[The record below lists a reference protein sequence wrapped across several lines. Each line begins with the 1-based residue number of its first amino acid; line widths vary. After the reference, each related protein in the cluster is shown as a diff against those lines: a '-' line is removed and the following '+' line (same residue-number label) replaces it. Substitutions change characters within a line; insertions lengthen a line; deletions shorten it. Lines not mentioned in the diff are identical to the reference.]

1 MKVSEVIATARSCEL
16 SNLSTSSFTDS
27 RIIQFINLGI
37 IELSKRFVI
46 STKAENIK
54 TSMYTSMYTLRSK
67 DVIGILDIYDK
78 TGRALVSQVLSDDE
92 DSYDYKLINN
102 TTFLYRHKSDY
113 KSSEEVNPITG
124 IEILQYTQEP
134 DNELMVVY
142 SAVANLVVNA
152 TDELT
157 IPLVFIDP
165 LVAYIGYKAS
175 HSITQAQSG
184 GGENMTSLTKFEA
197 SCRLLENSV
206 YVGQTNL
213 MSKSIQSKGF
223 K

>member
-16 SNLSTSSFTDS
+16 S
-27 RIIQFINLGI
+27 
-37 IELSKRFVI
+37 KRFII
-46 STKAENIK
+46 STKAEKIK
-54 TSMYTSMYTLRSK
+54 TSVYTSMYTLRSS

-92 DSYDYKLINN
+92 NYDYKLVNN
-102 TTFLYRHKSDY
+102 TTFLYKHKIDY
-113 KSSEEVNPITG
+113 KATEEVNPITG

-134 DNELMVVY
+134 DNELMVIY
-142 SAVANLVVNA
+142 SAVADLVVNT
-152 TDELT
+152 TDDLT
-157 IPLVFIDP
+157 IPLVFMDP

-184 GGENMTSLTKFEA
+184 GGENMASLTKFEA

>member
-27 RIIQFINLGI
+27 RIMQFINLGI

-46 STKAENIK
+46 STKAEKIK
-54 TSMYTSMYTLRSK
+54 TSVYTSMYTLRSP
-67 DVIGILDIYDK
+67 DVIGILEIYDK
-78 TGRALVSQVLSDDE
+78 TGRTLVSQVLSDDE
-92 DSYDYKLINN
+92 NYDYMLINN
-102 TTFLYRHKSDY
+102 TTFLYKHKLDY
-113 KSSEEVNPITG
+113 KAIEEVNPITG

-142 SAVANLVVNA
+142 SAVADLVFNT
-152 TDELT
+152 TDELS
-157 IPLVFIDP
+157 IPLVFLDP

-175 HSITQAQSG
+175 HSITQPQSG
-184 GGENMTSLTKFEA
+184 GGENITSLNKFEA

>member
-46 STKAENIK
+46 STKAEQIK
-54 TSMYTSMYTLRSK
+54 TSVYTSMYTLRSP

-92 DSYDYKLINN
+92 DYDYKLINN
-102 TTFLYRHKSDY
+102 TTFLYKHKIDY
-113 KSSEEVNPITG
+113 KATEEVNPITG
-124 IEILQYTQEP
+124 IETLQYTQEP
-134 DNELMVVY
+134 DNELMVIY
-142 SAVANLVVNA
+142 SAVADLVLNT
-152 TDELT
+152 TDDLT
-157 IPLVFIDP
+157 IPLVFMDP
-165 LVAYIGYKAS
+165 LMAYIGYKAS
-175 HSITQAQSG
+175 HSITQPQSG

>member
-37 IELSKRFVI
+37 IELSKRFII
-46 STKAENIK
+46 STNAENIK
-54 TSMYTSMYTLRSK
+54 TSVYTSMYTLRSK

-92 DSYDYKLINN
+92 DYDYKLINN
-102 TTFLYRHKSDY
+102 TTFLYRHKADY
-113 KSSEEVNPITG
+113 KSTEEVNPITG
-124 IEILQYTQEP
+124 IEILQYTKEP
-134 DNELMVVY
+134 DNELMVIY
-142 SAVANLVVNA
+142 SAVADLVINT
-152 TDELT
+152 TDDLT

-184 GGENMTSLTKFEA
+184 GGENMASLAKFEA
-197 SCRLLENSV
+197 SCKLLENSV

>member
-1 MKVSEVIATARSCEL
+1 
-16 SNLSTSSFTDS
+16 
-27 RIIQFINLGI
+27 
-37 IELSKRFVI
+37 
-46 STKAENIK
+46 
-54 TSMYTSMYTLRSK
+54 MYTLRSP

-92 DSYDYKLINN
+92 NYDYKLINN
-102 TTFLYRHKSDY
+102 TTFLYKHKTDY
-113 KSSEEVNPITG
+113 KATEEVNPITG
-124 IEILQYTQEP
+124 IETLQYTKEP
-134 DNELMVVY
+134 DNELMVIY
-142 SAVANLVVNA
+142 SAVADLVLNT
-152 TDELT
+152 TDDLT
-157 IPLVFIDP
+157 IPLVFMDP

-184 GGENMTSLTKFEA
+184 GGENMVSLTKFEA

>member
-46 STKAENIK
+46 STKAEQIK
-54 TSMYTSMYTLRSK
+54 TSVYTSMYTLRSP
-67 DVIGILDIYDK
+67 DVIGILEIYDK

-92 DSYDYKLINN
+92 NYDYKLINN
-102 TTFLYRHKSDY
+102 TTFLYKHKLDY
-113 KSSEEVNPITG
+113 KATEEVNPITG
-124 IEILQYTQEP
+124 IEILQYTKEP
-134 DNELMVVY
+134 DNELMVIY
-142 SAVANLVVNA
+142 SAVADLVINT
-152 TDELT
+152 TDDLT

-184 GGENMTSLTKFEA
+184 GGENMASLSKFEA

>member
-1 MKVSEVIATARSCEL
+1 MKVSDVIATARSCEL

-37 IELSKRFVI
+37 IELSKRFII
-46 STKAENIK
+46 STKAEKIK
-54 TSMYTSMYTLRSK
+54 TSVYTSMYTLRSP
-67 DVIGILDIYDK
+67 DVIGILEIYDK

-92 DSYDYKLINN
+92 DYDYKLINN

-113 KSSEEVNPITG
+113 KSTEEVNPITG

-134 DNELMVVY
+134 DNELMVIY
-142 SAVANLVVNA
+142 SAVADLLVNT

-157 IPLVFIDP
+157 IPLVFMDP

-184 GGENMTSLTKFEA
+184 GGENMASLAKFEA

>member
-1 MKVSEVIATARSCEL
+1 MKVSDVIATARSCEL

-46 STKAENIK
+46 STKAEKIK
-54 TSMYTSMYTLRSK
+54 TSVYTSMYTLRSP
-67 DVIGILDIYDK
+67 DVIGILEIYDK

-92 DSYDYKLINN
+92 DYDYKLINN
-102 TTFLYRHKSDY
+102 TTFLYKHKTDY
-113 KSSEEVNPITG
+113 RATEEVNPITG
-124 IEILQYTQEP
+124 IEILQYTKEP

-142 SAVANLVVNA
+142 SAVADLVVNA

-175 HSITQAQSG
+175 HSITQPQSG
-184 GGENMTSLTKFEA
+184 GGENLVSLNKFEA

>member
-1 MKVSEVIATARSCEL
+1 MKVSDVIATARSCEL

-46 STKAENIK
+46 STKAEKIK
-54 TSMYTSMYTLRSK
+54 TSVYTSMYALRSP
-67 DVIGILDIYDK
+67 DVIGILEIYDK

-92 DSYDYKLINN
+92 DYDYKLINN
-102 TTFLYRHKSDY
+102 TTFLYKHKADY
-113 KSSEEVNPITG
+113 KATEEVNPITG
-124 IEILQYTQEP
+124 IEILQYAQEP
-134 DNELMVVY
+134 DNELMVIY
-142 SAVANLVVNA
+142 SAVADLVLNT

-184 GGENMTSLTKFEA
+184 GGENMASLTKFEA
-197 SCRLLENSV
+197 SCRLIENSV

>member
-1 MKVSEVIATARSCEL
+1 MKVSDVIATARSCEL

-46 STKAENIK
+46 STKAEQIK
-54 TSMYTSMYTLRSK
+54 TSVYTSMYTLRSP
-67 DVIGILDIYDK
+67 DVIGILEIYDK
-78 TGRALVSQVLSDDE
+78 TGRALVSQVLSDD
-92 DSYDYKLINN
+92 DNYDYKLINN
-102 TTFLYRHKSDY
+102 TTFLYKHKTDY
-113 KSSEEVNPITG
+113 RATEEVNPITG
-124 IEILQYTQEP
+124 IEILQYTKEP

-142 SAVANLVVNA
+142 SAVADLVVNA

-184 GGENMTSLTKFEA
+184 GGENMASLAKFEA
-197 SCRLLENSV
+197 SCKLLENSV

>member
-1 MKVSEVIATARSCEL
+1 MKVSDVIATARSCEL

-37 IELSKRFVI
+37 IELSKRFII
-46 STKAENIK
+46 STKAEKIK
-54 TSMYTSMYTLRSK
+54 TSVYTSMYTLRSP
-67 DVIGILDIYDK
+67 DVIGILEIYDK

-92 DSYDYKLINN
+92 DYDYKLINN

-113 KSSEEVNPITG
+113 KSTEEVNPITG

-134 DNELMVVY
+134 DNELMVIY
-142 SAVANLVVNA
+142 SAVADLVVNT

-157 IPLVFIDP
+157 IPLVFMDP

-184 GGENMTSLTKFEA
+184 GGENMASLAKFEA

>member
-37 IELSKRFVI
+37 IELSKRFII
-46 STKAENIK
+46 STKAEKIK
-54 TSMYTSMYTLRSK
+54 TSVYTSMYTLRSP

-92 DSYDYKLINN
+92 DYDYKLINN
-102 TTFLYRHKSDY
+102 TTFLYKHKLDY
-113 KSSEEVNPITG
+113 KATEEVNPITG
-124 IEILQYTQEP
+124 IGVLQYAQEP
-134 DNELMVVY
+134 DNELMVIY
-142 SAVANLVVNA
+142 SAVADLVVNT
-152 TDELT
+152 TDDLT
-157 IPLVFIDP
+157 IPLVFMDP

-175 HSITQAQSG
+175 HSITQPQSG
-184 GGENMTSLTKFEA
+184 GGENMASLTKFEA

>member
-37 IELSKRFVI
+37 IELSKRFII
-46 STKAENIK
+46 STKAEKIK
-54 TSMYTSMYTLRSK
+54 TSMYTSMYTLRSS

-92 DSYDYKLINN
+92 NYDYKLINN
-102 TTFLYRHKSDY
+102 TTFLYKHKIDY
-113 KSSEEVNPITG
+113 KATEEVNPITG
-124 IEILQYTQEP
+124 IEVLQYTQEP
-134 DNELMVVY
+134 DNELMVIY
-142 SAVANLVVNA
+142 SAVADLVLNT
-152 TDELT
+152 TDDLT
-157 IPLVFIDP
+157 IPLVFMDP
-165 LVAYIGYKAS
+165 LMAYIGYKAS
-175 HSITQAQSG
+175 HSITQPQSG
-184 GGENMTSLTKFEA
+184 GGENVASLTKFEA

>member
-1 MKVSEVIATARSCEL
+1 MKVSDVIATARSCEL

-46 STKAENIK
+46 STKAEKIK
-54 TSMYTSMYTLRSK
+54 TSVYTSMYTLRSP

-78 TGRALVSQVLSDDE
+78 TGRALVPQTLSDDE
-92 DSYDYKLINN
+92 NYDYKLINN
-102 TTFLYRHKSDY
+102 TTFLYKHKLDY
-113 KSSEEVNPITG
+113 KATEEANPLTG

-142 SAVANLVVNA
+142 SAVADLVVNT

-175 HSITQAQSG
+175 HSITQPQSG
-184 GGENMTSLTKFEA
+184 GGENMVSLTKFEA

>member
-46 STKAENIK
+46 STKAEKIK
-54 TSMYTSMYTLRSK
+54 TSVYTSMYTLRSP

-92 DSYDYKLINN
+92 NYDYKLINN
-102 TTFLYRHKSDY
+102 TTFLYKHKIDY
-113 KSSEEVNPITG
+113 KATEEVNPITG

-134 DNELMVVY
+134 DNELMVIY
-142 SAVANLVVNA
+142 SAVADLVLNT
-152 TDELT
+152 TDDLT
-157 IPLVFIDP
+157 IPLVFMDP

-184 GGENMTSLTKFEA
+184 GGENMASLAKFEA

>member
-46 STKAENIK
+46 STKAEKIK
-54 TSMYTSMYTLRSK
+54 TSVYTSMYTLRSP
-67 DVIGILDIYDK
+67 DVIGILEIYDK
-78 TGRALVSQVLSDDE
+78 TGRTLVSQVLSDDE
-92 DSYDYKLINN
+92 NYDYKLINN
-102 TTFLYRHKSDY
+102 TTFLYKHKSDY
-113 KSSEEVNPITG
+113 KSTEEVNPITG
-124 IEILQYTQEP
+124 IEVLQYTKEP
-134 DNELMVVY
+134 DNELMVIY
-142 SAVANLVVNA
+142 SAVADLVLNT
-152 TDELT
+152 TDDLT
-157 IPLVFIDP
+157 IPLVFMDP

-175 HSITQAQSG
+175 HSITQPQSG
-184 GGENMTSLTKFEA
+184 GGENMVSLTKFEA

>member
-1 MKVSEVIATARSCEL
+1 MKVSDVISAARSCEL
-16 SNLSTSSFTDS
+16 SNLSSTSFTDS
-27 RIIQFINLGI
+27 RIIHYINLGI
-37 IELSKRFVI
+37 IELSKRFII
-46 STKAENIK
+46 STKAEKIK
-54 TSMYTSMYTLRSK
+54 TSMYTSMYTLRSP
-67 DVIGILDIYDK
+67 DVIGILEIYDK

-92 DSYDYKLINN
+92 DYDYKLINN

-113 KSSEEVNPITG
+113 KSTEEVNPITG

-134 DNELMVVY
+134 DNELMVIY
-142 SAVANLVVNA
+142 SAVADLLVNT

-157 IPLVFIDP
+157 IPLVFMDP

-184 GGENMTSLTKFEA
+184 GGENMASLAKFEA

>member
-1 MKVSEVIATARSCEL
+1 MKVSDVIATARSCEL

-46 STKAENIK
+46 STKAEQIK
-54 TSMYTSMYTLRSK
+54 TSVYTSMYTLRSP
-67 DVIGILDIYDK
+67 DVIGILEIYDK
-78 TGRALVSQVLSDDE
+78 TGRALVSQVLSDD
-92 DSYDYKLINN
+92 DNYDYRLINN
-102 TTFLYRHKSDY
+102 TTFLYKHKTDY
-113 KSSEEVNPITG
+113 RATEEVNPITG
-124 IEILQYTQEP
+124 IEILQYTKEP

-142 SAVANLVVNA
+142 SAVADLVVNA

-184 GGENMTSLTKFEA
+184 GGENTVSLTKFEA

>member
-1 MKVSEVIATARSCEL
+1 MKVSDVIATARSCEL

-46 STKAENIK
+46 STKAEQIK
-54 TSMYTSMYTLRSK
+54 TSVYTSMYTLRSP
-67 DVIGILDIYDK
+67 DVIGILEIYDK

-92 DSYDYKLINN
+92 NYDYKLINN
-102 TTFLYRHKSDY
+102 TTFLYKHKTDY
-113 KSSEEVNPITG
+113 RATEEVNPITG
-124 IEILQYTQEP
+124 IEILQYTKEP

-142 SAVANLVVNA
+142 SAVADLVVNA

-184 GGENMTSLTKFEA
+184 GGENMVSLTKFEA

>member
-27 RIIQFINLGI
+27 RIIHYINLGI

-46 STKAENIK
+46 STKAEKIK
-54 TSMYTSMYTLRSK
+54 TSMYTSTYTLRSP

-78 TGRALVSQVLSDDE
+78 SGRALVSQVLSDDE
-92 DSYDYKLINN
+92 NYDYKLINN
-102 TTFLYRHKSDY
+102 TTFLYKHKIDY
-113 KSSEEVNPITG
+113 KVTEEVNPITG

-134 DNELMVVY
+134 DNELMVIY
-142 SAVANLVVNA
+142 SAVADLVLNT
-152 TDELT
+152 TDDLT
-157 IPLVFIDP
+157 IPLVFMDP

-184 GGENMTSLTKFEA
+184 GGENMASLTKFEA

>member
-1 MKVSEVIATARSCEL
+1 MKVSDVIATARSCEL

-46 STKAENIK
+46 STKAEQIK
-54 TSMYTSMYTLRSK
+54 TSVYTSMYTLRSP
-67 DVIGILDIYDK
+67 DVIGILEIYDK

-92 DSYDYKLINN
+92 DYDYKLINN
-102 TTFLYRHKSDY
+102 TTFLYKHKLDY
-113 KSSEEVNPITG
+113 KATEEVNPITG
-124 IEILQYTQEP
+124 IEILQYTKEP
-134 DNELMVVY
+134 DNELMVIY
-142 SAVANLVVNA
+142 SAVADLVINT
-152 TDELT
+152 TDDLT
-157 IPLVFIDP
+157 IPLVFMDP

-184 GGENMTSLTKFEA
+184 GGENMASLSKFEA

>member
-1 MKVSEVIATARSCEL
+1 MKVSDVIATARSCEL

-46 STKAENIK
+46 STKAEKIK
-54 TSMYTSMYTLRSK
+54 TSVYTSMYTLRSP

-92 DSYDYKLINN
+92 DYDYKLINN
-102 TTFLYRHKSDY
+102 TTFLYKHKTDY
-113 KSSEEVNPITG
+113 KATEEVNPITG
-124 IEILQYTQEP
+124 IEILQYAQEP
-134 DNELMVVY
+134 DNELMVIY
-142 SAVANLVVNA
+142 SAVADLVLNT

>member
-1 MKVSEVIATARSCEL
+1 MKVSDVIATARSCEL

-46 STKAENIK
+46 STKAEQIK
-54 TSMYTSMYTLRSK
+54 TSVYTSMYTLRSP
-67 DVIGILDIYDK
+67 DVIGILEIYDK
-78 TGRALVSQVLSDDE
+78 TGRALVSQVLSDD
-92 DSYDYKLINN
+92 DNYDYKLINN
-102 TTFLYRHKSDY
+102 TTFLYKHKTDY
-113 KSSEEVNPITG
+113 RATEEVNPITG
-124 IEILQYTQEP
+124 IEILQYTKEP

-142 SAVANLVVNA
+142 SAVADLVVNA

-184 GGENMTSLTKFEA
+184 GGENMVSLTKFEA

>member
-1 MKVSEVIATARSCEL
+1 MKVSDVIATARSCEL

-46 STKAENIK
+46 STKAEKIK
-54 TSMYTSMYTLRSK
+54 TSVYTSMYTLRSP
-67 DVIGILDIYDK
+67 DVIGILEIYDK

-92 DSYDYKLINN
+92 DYDYKLINN

-113 KSSEEVNPITG
+113 KSTEEVNPITG

-134 DNELMVVY
+134 DNELMVIY
-142 SAVANLVVNA
+142 SAVADLVVNT

-157 IPLVFIDP
+157 IPLVFMDP

-184 GGENMTSLTKFEA
+184 GGENMASLAKFEA

>member
-1 MKVSEVIATARSCEL
+1 MKVSDVIATARSCEL

-46 STKAENIK
+46 STKAEQIK
-54 TSMYTSMYTLRSK
+54 TSVYTSMYTLRSP

-92 DSYDYKLINN
+92 DYDYKLINN
-102 TTFLYRHKSDY
+102 TTFLYKHKSDY
-113 KSSEEVNPITG
+113 KTTEEVNPITG
-124 IEILQYTQEP
+124 IEVLQYTKEP
-134 DNELMVVY
+134 DNELMVIY
-142 SAVANLVVNA
+142 SAVADLVLNT
-152 TDELT
+152 TDDLT
-157 IPLVFIDP
+157 IPLVFLDP

-184 GGENMTSLTKFEA
+184 GGENIASLTKFEA

>member
-46 STKAENIK
+46 STKAEKIK
-54 TSMYTSMYTLRSK
+54 TSMYTSMYTLRSP

-78 TGRALVSQVLSDDE
+78 TGKTLVSQVLSDDE
-92 DSYDYKLINN
+92 NYDYKLINN
-102 TTFLYRHKSDY
+102 TTFLYKHKIDY
-113 KSSEEVNPITG
+113 KATEEVNPITG

-134 DNELMVVY
+134 DNELMVIY
-142 SAVANLVVNA
+142 SAVADLVVNT
-152 TDELT
+152 TDDLT
-157 IPLVFIDP
+157 IPLVFMDP

-175 HSITQAQSG
+175 HSITQPQSG
-184 GGENMTSLTKFEA
+184 GGENVASLTKFEA

>member
-1 MKVSEVIATARSCEL
+1 MKVSDVIATARSCEL

-46 STKAENIK
+46 STKAEKIK
-54 TSMYTSMYTLRSK
+54 TSVYTSMYTLRSP
-67 DVIGILDIYDK
+67 DVIGILEIYDK
-78 TGRALVSQVLSDDE
+78 TGRALVSQVLSDVE
-92 DSYDYKLINN
+92 DYDYKLINN
-102 TTFLYRHKSDY
+102 TTFLYKHKTDY
-113 KSSEEVNPITG
+113 KATEEINPITG
-124 IEILQYTQEP
+124 IEVLQYTKEP

-142 SAVANLVVNA
+142 SAVADLVVNT
-152 TDELT
+152 TDDLT

-175 HSITQAQSG
+175 HSITQPQSG
-184 GGENMTSLTKFEA
+184 GGENLVSLNKFEA

>member
-46 STKAENIK
+46 STKAEKIK
-54 TSMYTSMYTLRSK
+54 TSMYTSMYTLRSP

-92 DSYDYKLINN
+92 NYDYKLINN
-102 TTFLYRHKSDY
+102 TTFLYKHKSDY
-113 KSSEEVNPITG
+113 KTTEEVNPITG
-124 IEILQYTQEP
+124 IETLQYTQEP
-134 DNELMVVY
+134 DNELMVIY
-142 SAVANLVVNA
+142 SAVADLVLNT
-152 TDELT
+152 TDDLT
-157 IPLVFIDP
+157 IPLVFMDP

-184 GGENMTSLTKFEA
+184 GGENMVSLTKFEA

>member
-46 STKAENIK
+46 STKAEQIK
-54 TSMYTSMYTLRSK
+54 TSVYTSMYTLRSP

-92 DSYDYKLINN
+92 NYDYKLINN
-102 TTFLYRHKSDY
+102 TTFLYKHKIDY
-113 KSSEEVNPITG
+113 KAAEKVNPITG
-124 IEILQYTQEP
+124 IETLQYTQEP
-134 DNELMVVY
+134 DNELMVIY
-142 SAVANLVVNA
+142 SAVADLVLNT
-152 TDELT
+152 TDDLT
-157 IPLVFIDP
+157 IPLVFMDP

-184 GGENMTSLTKFEA
+184 GGENVASLTKFEA

>member
-1 MKVSEVIATARSCEL
+1 MKVSDVIATARSCEL

-37 IELSKRFVI
+37 IELSKRFII
-46 STKAENIK
+46 STKAEQIK
-54 TSMYTSMYTLRSK
+54 TSVYTSMYTLRSP

-92 DSYDYKLINN
+92 DYDYKLINN
-102 TTFLYRHKSDY
+102 TTFLYKHKTDY
-113 KSSEEVNPITG
+113 KATEAVNPITG
-124 IEILQYTQEP
+124 IEILQYTKEP

-142 SAVANLVVNA
+142 SAVADLVVNT
-152 TDELT
+152 TDDLT

-184 GGENMTSLTKFEA
+184 GGENMASLAKFEA

>member
-37 IELSKRFVI
+37 IELSKRFII
-46 STKAENIK
+46 STKAEKIK
-54 TSMYTSMYTLRSK
+54 TSMYTSMYTLRSP

-78 TGRALVSQVLSDDE
+78 TGRALVSQVLSDD
-92 DSYDYKLINN
+92 DNYDYKLINN
-102 TTFLYRHKSDY
+102 TTFLYKHKIDY
-113 KSSEEVNPITG
+113 KATEEVNPVTG

-134 DNELMVVY
+134 DNELMVIY
-142 SAVANLVVNA
+142 SAVADLVLNT
-152 TDELT
+152 TDDLT
-157 IPLVFIDP
+157 IPLVFMDP

-175 HSITQAQSG
+175 HSITQVQSV
-184 GGENMTSLTKFEA
+184 GGENMVSLTKFEA

-206 YVGQTNL
+206 YV
-213 MSKSIQSKGF
+213 
-223 K
+223 

>member
-46 STKAENIK
+46 STKAEKIK
-54 TSMYTSMYTLRSK
+54 TSVYTSMYTLRSP

-92 DSYDYKLINN
+92 DYDYKLINN
-102 TTFLYRHKSDY
+102 TTFLYKHKIDY
-113 KSSEEVNPITG
+113 KATEKVNPITG

-142 SAVANLVVNA
+142 SAVADLVLNT
-152 TDELT
+152 TDDLT
-157 IPLVFIDP
+157 IPLVFMDP

-184 GGENMTSLTKFEA
+184 GGENMASLTKFEA